1 MSIITTTFLE
11 SNKRIKINFK
21 GGNLSSN
28 SGLLLI
34 REFAVK
40 AGLINLVKRIFKP
53 TEISEEPILMQT
65 ICSRW
70 SSRSLPLTSKTT
82 VRINWKKSWF
92 SGDSPEG
99 IPGFT
104 VYSIPVLEPH
114 GWTFLR
120 QLDQIGQTM
129 QDTVDTIRLK
139 LLKVAARVIRSAGYI
154 TFKLC
159 SSCPY
164 KEEFFETLL
173 QLLLVLFSLLLTR

>member
-65 ICSRW
+65 ICSR
-70 SSRSLPLTSKTT
+70 
-82 VRINWKKSWF
+82 
-92 SGDSPEG
+92 
-99 IPGFT
+99 
-104 VYSIPVLEPH
+104 
-114 GWTFLR
+114 
-120 QLDQIGQTM
+120 
-129 QDTVDTIRLK
+129 
-139 LLKVAARVIRSAGYI
+139 
-154 TFKLC
+154 
-159 SSCPY
+159 
-164 KEEFFETLL
+164 
-173 QLLLVLFSLLLTR
+173 